1 MWLHNWATGHYAL
14 MLDCLIKFSMFWC
27 DSLEGSLLEQR
38 LAPLFQPFFYKDS
51 WIMFYIKFPHS
62 NIKIDWSLNMIYYI
76 SRILLLELNFL
87 CFDVIVLG
95 LCSNHFIIRTVEI
108 GFYFKF
114 PFPSLKIDCC
124 LNIFYSIIMY
134 LFYRHLSHSIWA
146 LKHLK
151 NMWLHNWATE
161 HYALMLD
168 CFDSQML
175 RCSEALMLRWCLDA

>member
-1 MWLHNWATGHYAL
+1 MNSDFAVIFYV
-14 MLDCLIKFSMFWC
+14 WC
-27 DSLEGSLLEQR
+27 DSLKGSLLEQR

-87 CFDVIVLG
+87 CFNVIVLRAACWNRG
-95 LCSNHFIIRTVEI
+95 LRLCSNHFSIRTVEI

-114 PFPSLKIDCC
+114 PFPSLKIDWC

-146 LKHLK
+146 LKH
-151 NMWLHNWATE
+151 W
-161 HYALMLD
+161 
-168 CFDSQML
+168 SI
-175 RCSEALMLRWCLDA
+175 

>member
-1 MWLHNWATGHYAL
+1 
-14 MLDCLIKFSMFWC
+14 
-27 DSLEGSLLEQR
+27 
-38 LAPLFQPFFYKDS
+38 
-51 WIMFYIKFPHS
+51 MFYIKFPHS

-87 CFDVIVLG
+87 CFNVIVLRAACWNRG
-95 LCSNHFIIRTVEI
+95 LRLCSNHFFIRTVEI
-108 GFYFKF
+108 GFCFKF
-114 PFPSLKIDCC
+114 PFPSLKIDWC

-175 RCSEALMLRWCLDA
+175 RCSEALMLRCLDAQRLWCSDA